1 MGPLL
6 TLKTGGRDGGRGE
19 GSYKLDATVLV
30 PGEGPFYVSPFTV
43 KNRGIP
49 TCPRPHYGPELNST
63 PIGMNH

>member
-30 PGEGPFYVSPFTV
+30 PGEGPSYFSLFTS
-43 KNRGIP
+43 KKKENRGIP
-49 TCPRPHYGPELNST
+49 TCPRPLSKTIPE
-63 PIGMNH
+63 